1 MKRGVI
7 MSLFEKHFPRR
18 TQGMEQMEQQ
28 AWLIYE
34 ELYEVLQ
41 RLVNEKY
48 DASINDLVVCAV
60 GHLVETE
67 DIRVFATKNN
77 FMVKRSFR
85 IPSRYNEALERLKRT
100 YNISK
105 NKLINIAIYNAI
117 REEMGL

>member
-77 FMVKRSFR
+77 LWS
-85 IPSRYNEALERLKRT
+85 SEAFGSPAGTTRLWSGSSEPTISART
-100 YNISK
+100 S
-105 NKLINIAIYNAI
+105 
-117 REEMGL
+117 